1 MAQFETPQ
9 FIERQA
15 KVIGPLTF
23 RGAAYVG
30 VPIILIFLLWF
41 TIADSYFILFIGV
54 SLLLQG
60 AGVALAFVK
69 LEGKTIPE
77 VLRNAIFFFTRS
89 RTYIWKRG
97 NINVTFKPEQ
107 FINPSTNGE
116 SLPKNTLNR
125 KSRIAD
131 LSVKVQTKK

>member
-1 MAQFETPQ
+1 
-9 FIERQA
+9 
-15 KVIGPLTF
+15 
-23 RGAAYVG
+23 
-30 VPIILIFLLWF
+30 LIFLLWF
-41 TIADSYFILFIGV
+41 TIADNYFILFIGV